1 MTPARST
8 EDQDLAG
15 TGAAQP
21 ENALAA
27 AEQFLIDTCEAVVP
41 DLPAPVLMDYLIQ
54 YRAHLAAL
62 VAAARHTL

>member
-1 MTPARST
+1 MRSPSPRTGHPARPGQ
-8 EDQDLAG
+8 EAVIL
-15 TGAAQP
+15 
-21 ENALAA
+21 A
-27 AEQFLIDTCEAVVP
+27 AEQYLTATCEAVSP